1 MAGEKYFTCDEII
14 WDILVES
21 ETDDENII
29 AVVDRTEAIA
39 SAVQELR
46 VLRNQMSNFVAFE
59 EEASLSVTLLF
70 EKWKKDQV
78 VTDRTLLFT
87 VEVGSLIAE
96 EITQW
101 LKIIHRCLSPRM
113 KAVNPW
119 TIRFS
124 RYMSWKVFRVLK

>member
-46 VLRNQMSNFVAFE
+46 VYLIKCQILW
-59 EEASLSVTLLF
+59 LSKRKHRYLLLCSS
-70 EKWKKDQV
+70 KSGKKIK
-78 VTDRTLLFT
+78 L
-87 VEVGSLIAE
+87 
-96 EITQW
+96 
-101 LKIIHRCLSPRM
+101 
-113 KAVNPW
+113 
-119 TIRFS
+119 
-124 RYMSWKVFRVLK
+124 